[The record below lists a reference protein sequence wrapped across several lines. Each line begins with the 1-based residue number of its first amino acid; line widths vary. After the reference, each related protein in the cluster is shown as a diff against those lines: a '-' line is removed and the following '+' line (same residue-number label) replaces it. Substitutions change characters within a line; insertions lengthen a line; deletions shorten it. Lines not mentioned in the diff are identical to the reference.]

1 MCQRLHVLFVQ
12 AGYTMIVIFQDDKS
26 DTISTG
32 MSFNLIIILQHIWHC
47 SLFGEFA

>member
-26 DTISTG
+26 DTIYRHVIQPNHNTTAH
-32 MSFNLIIILQHIWHC
+32 MTLQFVW
-47 SLFGEFA
+47 GVR